1 MIALP
6 IVLSALAT
14 LAAGAALPLAAPAS
28 YKLKTHVVRG
38 NNTLEG
44 LYGARIRTCPPLC
57 VG

>member
-6 IVLSALAT
+6 IVLSVFAT
-14 LAAGAALPLAAPAS
+14 LAAGAVLPRAVPES

-38 NNTLEG
+38 NSTLDG
-44 LYGARIRTCPPLC
+44 LYGARIRTCTPLC